1 VIAMSLLSADDEQ
14 RIEAKIAEIE
24 RRTAGEIVVA
34 VVARSGEY
42 ALGRAAVAFAAA
54 LCAALALFEF
64 RPDLPPEWG
73 LLLELVV
80 ALAAYWLLGIGGL
93 ERLLVPPRVADA
105 RVSSRAFSLFAE
117 RGIHRTVHHTG
128 ILVFL
133 SELEHR
139 VVILGDVTIHERLG
153 QQGWQAHVD
162 HIVQAIRRGDASRGI
177 LEVLER
183 LGDVLA
189 ELVPA
194 GAMNADEL
202 PNRVVRDA

>member
-1 VIAMSLLSADDEQ
+1 MSLLSPDDQQ

-24 RRTAGEIVVA
+24 QRTAGEIVVA

-54 LCAALALFEF
+54 LCGALALFEF

-73 LLLELVV
+73 LLLELAV
-80 ALAAYWLLGIGGL
+80 ALAVYGLLGISGL
-93 ERLLVPPRVADA
+93 ERLLIPPSVAEARVA
-105 RVSSRAFSLFAE
+105 SRAFSLFAE
-117 RGIHRTVHHTG
+117 RGIHRTAHHTG

-139 VVILGDVTIHERLG
+139 VVILGDKTIHERLG
-153 QQGWQAHVD
+153 QHGWQAHVD
-162 HIVQAIRRGDASRGI
+162 HIVKAIRQGDASRGI
-177 LEVLER
+177 LEVLEQ
-183 LGDVLA
+183 LGAVLA

-194 GAMNADEL
+194 SAVNADEL
-202 PNRVVRDA
+202 SNRVVRES